1 MRRTMKKLL
10 ACFTALALTMSFA
23 SVALAAS
30 PADENVTAIV
40 NTRTPITDSS
50 FDQYF
55 GGTTAADGVLDLL
68 NKGAVYINGRQV
80 PYLQENGK
88 YSSELYL
95 VNGFTAL
102 ERLKNED
109 TGAYYWR
116 WDLHASVRGNT
127 NNDSRTE
134 QEQFDAARLAIIEGA
149 SVLLGF
155 TTELVG
161 NPVSKIMF
169 TVKSSAQVTEV
180 SINGDNAVIKGT
192 EHNGSR
198 GYGTDLTAD
207 TFPIENVSGD
217 IKAGDLVLFWQDE
230 RDGNA
235 GWNIERAIPVSGK
248 LTGDDDYGD
257 KDDLTLD
264 FIINDERIPQAVLRR
279 DGLAIPVRPSQF
291 LEEHLANEKQD
302 YPVLA
307 WTTETGHIIGIS
319 YDVADKTALGE
330 TIKTAQTAL
339 ADIVISD
346 DGYDVWTTQK
356 WMKEAVLRV
365 MNMMVSGAVAVY
377 NNEAAT
383 QAEVDAAYAQLARV
397 APAIP
402 YQAAAGYRVP
412 LGEAMQAEIVAK
424 IFEKS
429 NVFES
434 FNADVNGRSV
444 LGGATAGNSIT
455 DAVTVQDLIDD
466 FVTSAESVEDL
477 TGLVTVVAENAEG
490 QKAEVSAD
498 TALGTGMIVEIQTG
512 GDPMEMVVVIKN
524 DLTGD
529 GITDLSDLQAMAQ
542 EMQSPGTLSSEQIL
556 AAAIPETNENSVLN
570 MLSVLVNLSQTM
582 MGNT

>member
-55 GGTTAADGVLDLL
+55 GGKTAADGVKDLL

-80 PYLQENGK
+80 PYLQDNGE

-134 QEQFDAARLAIIEGA
+134 KEQFDAARLAMIEGA

-180 SINGDNAVIKGT
+180 SIDGDTAVIKGT

-207 TFPIENVSGD
+207 TFPVENVTGD
-217 IKAGDLVLFWQDE
+217 IKSGDLVLFWQDE

-279 DGLAIPVRPSQF
+279 DGLAIAVRPSQF
-291 LEEHLANEKQD
+291 LEEHLKNEKQD

-307 WTTETGHIIGIS
+307 WTTDTGHIIGIS
-319 YDVADKTALGE
+319 YEVADKTALGGA
-330 TIKTAQTAL
+330 IKAAQA
-339 ADIVISD
+339 AMAGIVVSD

-365 MNMMVSGAVAVY
+365 MKMMTDGALAVY

-383 QAEVDAAYAQLARV
+383 QAEVNAALGQVARV

-412 LGEAMQAEIVAK
+412 LGEAKQTEILAK

-429 NVFES
+429 SVFES
-434 FNADVNGRSV
+434 MGTDAAGRTV
-444 LGGATAGNSIT
+444 VGGAVA
-455 DAVTVQDLIDD
+455 AKAMTVQDLIDE
-466 FVTSAESVEDL
+466 FVACAEGVEDL
-477 TGLVTVVAENAEG
+477 TGLVSVVSG
-490 QKAEVSAD
+490 KAAAAAD
-498 TALGTGMIVEIQTG
+498 AVLGTGMIVKIQTG
-512 GDPMEMVVVIKN
+512 NAPMELVVVVRN

-529 GITDLSDLQAMAQ
+529 GVADLSDMQALAK
-542 EMQSPGTLSSEQIL
+542 EMQVPGTLSSEQLL
-556 AAAIPETNENSVLN
+556 AAAIPQTGKSSVLN
-570 MLSVLVNLSQTM
+570 MLSALVSLAQAM
-582 MGNT
+582 A